1 MRWQKGPPWLTG
13 DNATSW
19 EGSSPRRSPTVWKRR
34 RLCSE
39 VRASDSRSATDPPRV
54 RKRIKILNGITALP
68 FETQI
73 EDSKKQKVN
82 QVNAEISQAEALLRR
97 MDLEAR
103 GLAPEDKTPLL
114 AKLREYKV
122 DLNSLKQKNRSN
134 ASSGGGDDLAR
145 AELGLGG
152 DYTTSSQRER
162 LLDSTASLERTG
174 DRLKQSQQTLYETE
188 ELGTGI
194 LQDLHR
200 QRETIVR
207 SRNTLHTAD
216 DNISQS
222 RRILGVMARRM
233 VTNKMIMSGTILFLL
248 ATIFIIVYYRL
259 K

>member
-1 MRWQKGPPWLTG
+1 MQTGVLNCNDLMRF
-13 DNATSW
+13 DTSC
-19 EGSSPRRSPTVWKRR
+19 E
-34 RLCSE
+34 
-39 VRASDSRSATDPPRV
+39 DP
-54 RKRIKILNGITALP
+54 
-68 FETQI
+68 
-73 EDSKKQKVN
+73 KKQKVN
-82 QVNAEISQAEALLRR
+82 QVNVEISQAEALLRR

-103 GLAPEDKTPLL
+103 GLAQEDKTPLL

-122 DLNSLKQKNRSN
+122 DLNSLKQKNRTN
-134 ASSGGGDDLAR
+134 ASSIGGDDLAR

-152 DYTTSSQRER
+152 DYSTSSQRER

-174 DRLKQSQQTLYETE
+174 DRLKQSQQTLYQTE

-194 LQDLHR
+194 LQDLQR

-216 DNISQS
+216 DNVSQS

-233 VTNKMIMSGTILFLL
+233 VTNKMIMSGTILFLI
-248 ATIFIIVYYRL
+248 ATIFIIVYSRL